1 MQEFCSYASLILT
14 GLGIL
19 AGLAGYYL
27 DAVCYD
33 ALERPLWTAITSN
46 ISDNWLSNGKID
58 QKAELKLPYGLLN
71 RSLE

>member
-27 DAVCYD
+27 DAVGYD
-33 ALERPLWTAITSN
+33 ALERPLWTAITLIN
-46 ISDNWLSNGKID
+46 
-58 QKAELKLPYGLLN
+58 
-71 RSLE
+71 